1 MLLFFLIFI
10 AVALVSGQSYR
21 IALKDMSNNAKANTH
36 TYAKNVSDVIQERLD
51 AIKEKTLMAE
61 MNENLM
67 RSSSSVIFERSPE
80 LLAVTKYFF
89 ATPYSQP
96 EEQNFLINPTYK
108 EKKGVSRD
116 NFSGLEKAIDFPSVF
131 KNNEFLNISK
141 LPNYSNDVIIYAF
154 PVKATG
160 DQGLYVF
167 VSVLSPDLVSGAGS
181 HGATKYINYLVDDK
195 GRILVHPDKTQL
207 TKNIHN
213 LAIFKDFFTADV
225 ISEKTSEYT
234 DENDQ
239 KVIGSIFK
247 IKRSNIGV
255 VSKILSVD
263 AYSEAQKLKNV
274 FIITTLFAFAVSLV
288 IGLYFAGT
296 LSEPILK
303 LAKITGEIARGNF
316 LVNIDV
322 KSKDEIG
329 ELASDFSKMGHELY
343 DREQE
348 LNTAHS
354 ALIQSEKMS
363 AFGQI
368 SAGIAHEVKNPLT
381 GILGHTQLT
390 KEKILKMCSNNIPPD
405 VDNSLNIIEKE
416 TKRCK
421 MIIENLMKFSRQEK
435 TQFVEEDISAVVRGG
450 IALVDHQLTIG
461 GVKIERDIPDGFP
474 KIMCSGNQIEQVLM
488 NIMLNAQHAMENSSQ
503 KKLTVRVKQGRVG
516 YARIEIIDTGTG
528 MPDEV
533 KKRIFEPF
541 FTTKASG
548 KGTGLGLSVS
558 YGIVKDHKG
567 ILDVES
573 KEGEGTTFIIELPYK
588 ESETM
593 ADVNKLTEHKDEV
606 VVPPPPA
613 ASAHSVIIPPLPID
627 SAQTVNLPPAPAA
640 SVHSVIVPPSPVAS
654 TPSVVVPPPPL
665 QEAQP
670 QQLPPIQQAQ
680 ATIPPKLKS
689 KISGVLE
696 SKLESVPKSDKKSI
710 GSITV
715 PRPQRR
721 G

>member
-1 MLLFFLIFI
+1 MLLFFLVFI

-21 IALKDMSNNAKANTH
+21 IALKDMSNNAKANTR
-36 TYAKNVSDVIQERLD
+36 TYAKNISDVIQERLD
-51 AIKEKTLMAE
+51 SIKEKTLMAE

-67 RSSSSVIFERSPE
+67 RSSSSVVFERSPE
-80 LLAVTKYFF
+80 LLMVSKYFF

-96 EEQNFLINPTYK
+96 EAQNMLLNPAYK
-108 EKKGVSRD
+108 DKKGLNKD
-116 NFSGLEKAIDFPSVF
+116 NFSGLEKAIDFPSLF
-131 KNNEFLNISK
+131 RNNEFLNISR
-141 LPNYSNDVIIYAF
+141 LPNYANEVIIYAF

-167 VSVLSPDLVSGAGS
+167 VAVLSPDLVSGAGS
-181 HGATKYINYLVDDK
+181 HGSSKYLNYLVDDK

-207 TKNIHN
+207 TKNIHD
-213 LAIFKDFFTADV
+213 LAIFQDFFTTDV
-225 ISEKTSEYT
+225 ISDKTSEYN

-247 IKRSNIGV
+247 IKRSNMGI
-255 VSKILSVD
+255 VSKILASD
-263 AYSEAQKLKNV
+263 AYAEAQKLKNV
-274 FIITTLFAFAVSLV
+274 FIITTLFAFAVSIV
-288 IGLYFAGT
+288 IGLYFAKT
-296 LSEPILK
+296 LSDPILK

-316 LVNIDV
+316 LVSIDI

-390 KEKILKMCSNNIPPD
+390 KEKISRMYGNNVPAD

-435 TQFVEEDISAVVRGG
+435 TQFVEEDISSVVRGAV
-450 IALVDHQLTIG
+450 ALVDHQLTIG

-474 KIMCSGNQIEQVLM
+474 KIMCSANQIEQVLM
-488 NIMLNAQHAMENSSQ
+488 NIMLNAQHAMEGSAE
-503 KKLTVRVKQGRVG
+503 KKLTVRVKQGRAG
-516 YARIEIIDTGTG
+516 YARIEIGDSGTG
-528 MPDEV
+528 MSEDV
-533 KKRIFEPF
+533 RRRIFEPF
-541 FTTKASG
+541 FTTKPSG

-567 ILDVES
+567 LLDVES
-573 KEGEGTTFIIELPYK
+573 KEGEGATFIIELPYK
-588 ESETM
+588 DTEM
-593 ADVNKLTEHKDEV
+593 VADVNKLVDHKEEKPV
-606 VVPPPPA
+606 LIA
-613 ASAHSVIIPPLPID
+613 KAEPLVT
-627 SAQTVNLPPAPAA
+627 QQ
-640 SVHSVIVPPSPVAS
+640 SVIVPPPP
-654 TPSVVVPPPPL
+654 TQHVPQPPL
-665 QEAQP
+665 PPKSHQD
-670 QQLPPIQQAQ
+670 PIQKKPVPQAQ
-680 ATIPPKLKS
+680 CATPPTPPKLKS

-696 SKLESVPKSDKKSI
+696 SKLESGPKSDKKSTGPI
-710 GSITV
+710 SI

>member
-1 MLLFFLIFI
+1 MKLSIRTKLIMLLFFLVFI

-21 IALKDMSNNAKANTH
+21 ISMKDMSNNAKANTH
-36 TYAKNVSDVIQERLD
+36 TYAKNISDVIQERLD
-51 AIKEKTLMAE
+51 AIKEKALMAE

-96 EEQNFLINPTYK
+96 EEQNFLLNPSYK
-108 EKKGVSRD
+108 EKKGISRD

-131 KNNEFLNISK
+131 KNNEFLNMSK
-141 LPNYSNDVIIYAF
+141 LPNYSNDVIIYSF

-181 HGATKYINYLVDDK
+181 HGNSKYINYLVDDK

-207 TKNIHN
+207 TKNIRD
-213 LAIFKDFFTADV
+213 LAIFKDFFTTDV

-255 VSKILSVD
+255 VSKILAVD

-274 FIITTLFAFAVSLV
+274 FIITTLFAFAVSIV

-296 LSEPILK
+296 LSAPILK

-316 LVNIDV
+316 LVNVDI

-390 KEKILKMCSNNIPPD
+390 KEKIARIYGNNIPPD

-421 MIIENLMKFSRQEK
+421 LIIENLMKFSRQEK
-435 TQFVEEDISAVVRGG
+435 TQFVEEDISSVVRGG

-461 GVKIERDIPDGFP
+461 GVKIERNIPDGFP
-474 KIMCSGNQIEQVLM
+474 KIMCSANQIEQVLM
-488 NIMLNAQHAMENSSQ
+488 NIMLNAQHAMENSAQ
-503 KKLTVRVKQGRVG
+503 KRLTVRVKQGRAG
-516 YARIEIIDTGTG
+516 YARIEISDTGTG
-528 MPDEV
+528 MSMEV

-588 ESETM
+588 DAEM
-593 ADVNKLTEHKDEV
+593 VADVNKLTEHKEEV
-606 VVPPPPA
+606 SVHKEEIHIPIPSIVRSEPTAPTQSVILPPPP
-613 ASAHSVIIPPLPID
+613 
-627 SAQTVNLPPAPAA
+627 QG
-640 SVHSVIVPPSPVAS
+640 
-654 TPSVVVPPPPL
+654 PPPPSQPYSQTHL
-665 QEAQP
+665 QQT
-670 QQLPPIQQAQ
+670 PIQQTQ
-680 ATIPPKLKS
+680 ASAIPPKLKS
-689 KISGVLE
+689 KISCVLE
-696 SKLESVPKSDKKSI
+696 SKLESGPKSDKKSI
-710 GSITV
+710 GPISI